1 MVSALDLWS
10 EDLKVSGSARLVTA
24 SCRVALFPQEAFTL
38 VPKRGARQTPAGRE
52 NLFPPWTPVCMWI
65 SGGVRVGAVE
75 PKALARAR
83 CLHTISVSAR
93 AHLH

>member
-1 MVSALDLWS
+1 MVSASDVWS

-24 SCRVALFPQEAFTL
+24 SCRVALFPQVAFTL
-38 VPKRGARQTPAGRE
+38 VPRRGARQ
-52 NLFPPWTPVCMWI
+52 TPVCMWI

-83 CLHTISVSAR
+83 CLHTIPVSAR